1 MYVIKNDFGK
11 YLSKIDREG
20 IKFSSF
26 VEDAIASRNRNDLV
40 HLYDFL
46 VGYLFC
52 SSRFN
57 IVKLSQDEV
66 ADIFSV

>member
-1 MYVIKNDFGK
+1 MYVIKNDCGK

-20 IKFSSF
+20 IMFSSF
-26 VEDAIASRNRNDLV
+26 VEDAIASRDRNDLV

-46 VGYLFC
+46 VGYLFW
-52 SSRFN
+52 SSCFN

-66 ADIFSV
+66 ADFYSV